1 MFLVTVF
8 VSQNRNTQNKEYQT
22 HLCFDMIMH
31 ECHDKKVFHVSNK
44 MILFVQGP
52 SWAYFQMEQP
62 ILWVELTKTA
72 GKNS

>member
-8 VSQNRNTQNKEYQT
+8 VSHNRNTQNKEYQT
-22 HLCFDMIMH
+22 HLCFDMIMQ
-31 ECHDKKVFHVSNK
+31 VFHVSNK